1 MKKIFLT
8 LLMAGLA
15 FNCSSDDDGSGNQ
28 NVEQNNAIVRIT
40 NVDTEA
46 DEITLTNRGGS
57 TIDVANYWVCLGPGT
72 YAQVSTTTDAS
83 TSLEPDADIVL
94 SYDVNVLSGG
104 LGLFSEGGSFGS
116 SDPTILVDYIQWGA
130 ANQARS
136 AQAVTAG
143 RWNDAT
149 IFVEDASP
157 YIFDGEATD
166 FGSDEWEGQPIDARV
181 RITGVDTATQQITI
195 TNFGEDADTADVGD
209 YWICF
214 GPGTYQRIGVIATE
228 STILEANQSITITS
242 ANVQVMSGGL
252 GLFSRGG
259 AFASTDPTVLLDYVQ
274 WGTGSQARSAQA
286 VTAGRWDDAATTT
299 EGNSPYTFVGR
310 ADLFGS
316 DVWTGI

>member
-94 SYDVNVLSGG
+94 SYDVNELSGG

-116 SDPTILVDYIQWGA
+116 SDPTILVDYVQWGA
-130 ANQARS
+130 
-136 AQAVTAG
+136 G
-143 RWNDAT
+143 RWDDAT

-228 STILEANQSITITS
+228 DTILEANQSITITS
-242 ANVQVMSGGL
+242 ANVQAMSGGL
-252 GLFSRGG
+252 SLFSTNTFG
-259 AFASTDPTVLLDYVQ
+259 STDPTVLLDYVQ
-274 WGTGSQARSAQA
+274 WGAANQARSAQA
-286 VTAGRWDDAATTT
+286 VTAGRWDDATTTT

-316 DVWTGI
+316 NVWTGI